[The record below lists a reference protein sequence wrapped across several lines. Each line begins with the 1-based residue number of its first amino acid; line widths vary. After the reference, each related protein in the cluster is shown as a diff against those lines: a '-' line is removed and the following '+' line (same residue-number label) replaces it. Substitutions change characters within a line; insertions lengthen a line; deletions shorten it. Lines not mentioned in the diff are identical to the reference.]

1 MSKGKKNCLQNY
13 DWETPNGEDYMDSS
27 LDERKVLS
35 NPNRINFEGM
45 KYIKLGYF
53 LLQVND

>member
-13 DWETPNGEDYMDSS
+13 DWEASNGGEYMDSS

-35 NPNRINFEGM
+35 KRNRIDFEGM
-45 KYIKLGYF
+45 KCITLCYF
-53 LLQVND
+53 LLQVNV